1 MQRIQSI
8 DIFRGLTIFVMVFVN
23 DLAGVGGLPAWMY
36 HAPADADAMTFVDVV
51 FPAFLIIVGMSIP
64 LAITRRLDKGDGVLK
79 IYKHILIRSF
89 GLIVL
94 GVFMVNAEEMN
105 ADETLISKSWWNVL
119 LYLSAIL
126 IWNQYPTVDQPRKNL
141 TRVLQLLGVIMLV
154 VLAFLFRKGE
164 PGALSGITP
173 SWWGI
178 LGLIGWA
185 YLISTSVYLI
195 IRNYLA
201 PLIAVLGLFI
211 IISIGLMSP
220 DLQLPAMFEWL
231 KGQSG
236 HIVHSALAISG
247 IILTLLLQKGVSD
260 ESGKTQI
267 KWILSYGAFCYL
279 AGFFLR
285 PLYGISKIHATPTWA
300 LFSIASCCLVFV
312 LIHWLVEVKGIK
324 RWANFLK
331 PAGQNPLLTYILP
344 YIFYAAIGLSFL
356 PEVFNMGLL
365 GLVRSVAF
373 TLFILGVAGLLTKW
387 NIRLKL

>member
-23 DLAGVGGLPAWMY
+23 DLAGVSGLPAWMY
-36 HAPADADAMTFVDVV
+36 HVPADADAMTFVDVV

-64 LAITRRLDKGDGVLK
+64 LAVTRRLDKGDSVLQ

-105 ADETLISKSWWNVL
+105 VDETLIPSSWWNVL

-126 IWNQYPTVDQPRKNL
+126 IWNQYPRVDQRRKNL
-141 TRVLQLLGVIMLV
+141 SLGLQLLGVVTLM

-164 PGALSGITP
+164 PGELTGLTA

-185 YLISTSVYLI
+185 YLISTTAYLI
-195 IRNYLA
+195 IRNNLA
-201 PLIAVLGLFI
+201 LLLAVFVLFI
-211 IISIGLMSP
+211 FVAIGLMSP
-220 DLQLPAMFEWL
+220 DLELPVLFEWL
-231 KGQSG
+231 KGQAS
-236 HIVHSALAISG
+236 HIVHAALAISG
-247 IILTLLLQKGVSD
+247 IILTLLLQRGASD
-260 ESGKTQI
+260 ESGNTQI

-279 AGFFLR
+279 TGFFLR

-300 LFSIASCCLVFV
+300 LYSIASCCLVFV

-324 RWANFLK
+324 RWADFLK
-331 PAGQNPLLTYILP
+331 PAGKNPLLTYILP
-344 YIFYAAIGLSFL
+344 YLFYAAIGLSFL
-356 PEVFNMGLL
+356 PAIFNTGLL
-365 GLVRSVAF
+365 GLMRSVVF